1 MRLVILSMLGK
12 RKNPD
17 YQQIC
22 FYLRKE
28 LGIKFK
34 TICTAEELEQSEVL
48 EGLVNKWI
56 QEKEHDK

>member
-1 MRLVILSMLGK
+1 MLGK

-28 LGIKFK
+28 SGIKFK
-34 TICTAEELEQSEVL
+34 TICTAEELEQSEIL
-48 EGLVNKWI
+48 EELVNKWI
-56 QEKEHDK
+56 QEKEQGK